1 MPRTPSPSLVLR
13 LRSAWAGLPGNL
25 RGGLLIFLAA
35 AIVAL
40 VGAAVK
46 EAGRE
51 MPTLMVV
58 FFRSLFGMCL
68 MLPFLARR
76 GVGSLRTRR
85 PVTHVARIATGSLAP
100 VPGTGPP
107 GTSRTAGSRA
117 LFGGFYAL
125 THLPL
130 ATAVAISFTKPLF
143 MIFLAVLFLAERVR
157 WRRWAATAAGFAG
170 VLIIVRPGA
179 SGVDPAALVALGAA
193 LCVAGSMVLIK
204 KLSATEHPAT
214 MLIWLGIGTTL
225 VTLPPALLVW
235 ETPSLYGIGLGL
247 LIAVLTTIIQYL
259 FIEAYK
265 VGEATAI
272 TPLDYAQLP
281 VAGLLG
287 YLLFAEIP
295 DLWTWVGAAV
305 VIGSNLYIL
314 HRAAKL
320 RAVGAA
326 ARTEADA

>member
-1 MPRTPSPSLVLR
+1 MPRTPSPRLFPH

-40 VGAAVK
+40 VSAAVK

-76 GVGSLRTRR
+76 GIGSLRTRR
-85 PVTHVARIATGSLAP
+85 PVTHVARIATGSL
-100 VPGTGPP
+100 
-107 GTSRTAGSRA
+107 A

-193 LCVAGSMVLIK
+193 LCVASSMVLIK

-259 FIEAYK
+259 FIEAYR

-281 VAGLLG
+281 IAGLLG
-287 YLLFAEIP
+287 YLLFAETP

-305 VIGSNLYIL
+305 IIGSNLYIL
-314 HRAAKL
+314 HRETKL

>member
-85 PVTHVARIATGSLAP
+85 PVTHVARIATGSLA
-100 VPGTGPP
+100 
-107 GTSRTAGSRA
+107 

-193 LCVAGSMVLIK
+193 LCVAASMVLIK

>member
-85 PVTHVARIATGSLAP
+85 PVTHVARIATGSLA
-100 VPGTGPP
+100 
-107 GTSRTAGSRA
+107 
-117 LFGGFYAL
+117 LFGVFYAL

-193 LCVAGSMVLIK
+193 LCVAASMVLIK